1 MATITEAD
9 HAGNPFAVEG
19 RWYRGNLHG
28 HSTNSMDV
36 PEDRGKSPAD
46 VVAWYRDHGY
56 DFVGITDHRVL
67 TDTSAFATADFVTIN
82 SIETHNWDSRGVL
95 FDIVGVGVHSFT
107 PSSEDCHPLPAPGGS
122 GGPQGA
128 IDRINADGGIAIM
141 VHPTGTG
148 SGCWRPAPVPRVRR
162 Y

>member
-1 MATITEAD
+1 MVCSTEVRRPWRQRLPNPD
-9 HAGNPFAVEG
+9 HAGDPFAVEG
-19 RWYRGNLHG
+19 HWYRGNLHC

-67 TDTSAFATADFVTIN
+67 TDTSAFATADFLTIN
-82 SIETHNWDSRGVL
+82 SIETHNWDARGVL

-107 PSSEDCHPLPAPGGS
+107 PSSEDCHPLPGPGRFG
-122 GGPQGA
+122 
-128 IDRINADGGIAIM
+128 R
-141 VHPTGTG
+141 PTG
-148 SGCWRPAPVPRVRR
+148 CHRPNQRRWRHRHHGAPVR
-162 Y
+162 